1 MIYPKLILTMAL
13 IFLLSHFIV
22 GYHKRGVEIKK
33 LQDRIIKDSIYQ
45 KRVRDY
51 YPDLD
56 TLN

>member
-22 GYHKRGVEIKK
+22 GYHKRGIEIQK
-33 LQDRIIKDSIYQ
+33 LQDKIIHDSIAHLPQ
-45 KRVRDY
+45 
-51 YPDLD
+51 D